1 MNVYPRIFALVSVET
16 GSVEYVNENYSKVSG
31 MRKSLPD
38 SLSDLFE
45 VVRYDPNPQYTKDTT
60 TKNKEQ

>member
-1 MNVYPRIFALVSVET
+1 MNVYPRIFALVCVST
-16 GSVEYVNENYSKVSG
+16 GSVEYVNESYSKVSG

-45 VVRYDPNPQYTKDTT
+45 VVRYDPNPQYTQQKNTE
-60 TKNKEQ
+60 NKEH